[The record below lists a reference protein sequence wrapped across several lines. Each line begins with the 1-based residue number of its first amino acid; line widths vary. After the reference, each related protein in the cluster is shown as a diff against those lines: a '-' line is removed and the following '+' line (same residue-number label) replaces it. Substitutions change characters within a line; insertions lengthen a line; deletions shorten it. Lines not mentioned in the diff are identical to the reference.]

1 MELNFFTVLINVA
14 VLVAYAIPGYI
25 LKKKNFL
32 TKTNLSALVCV
43 LIYVNQPLL
52 TLSNFQSKSYD
63 QGFLGQMGLMFVLSL
78 LSQVLAFFLIKLI
91 LLKSKRPFSQK
102 GVYMFA
108 SVFGNC
114 GFMGIPILKGLFPD
128 NPEVVLFAAV
138 FIITFNL
145 LAWTLGIY
153 MLTGKREYISIKHAV
168 FNPPT
173 IMLALALPLF
183 FLNIRFDDFIPSLA
197 SAIDILGSMTT
208 PVSMIIMGARLADL
222 KVKELVTDSMVYVVS
237 GFKLLLFPLFV
248 LLVLMLIPIPDMMR
262 ATLIIIT
269 AMPTGASV
277 VAYSEKFGADSASG
291 AKAMLMCTLLSIITI
306 PIIAILM

>member
-173 IMLALALPLF
+173 IMLALA
-183 FLNIRFDDFIPSLA
+183 
-197 SAIDILGSMTT
+197 
-208 PVSMIIMGARLADL
+208 
-222 KVKELVTDSMVYVVS
+222 
-237 GFKLLLFPLFV
+237 
-248 LLVLMLIPIPDMMR
+248 
-262 ATLIIIT
+262 
-269 AMPTGASV
+269 
-277 VAYSEKFGADSASG
+277 
-291 AKAMLMCTLLSIITI
+291 
-306 PIIAILM
+306 